1 MGQVCE
7 PVVNG
12 AQFPADPHK
21 FEMIPLHQRALKY
34 LLAQLQNTEI
44 AEAENAQDVDIA
56 PDDGDDDWEEE
67 DDLTK
72 NEKDEMAWFSGKD
85 VVPGCGVA

>member
-1 MGQVCE
+1 
-7 PVVNG
+7 
-12 AQFPADPHK
+12 
-21 FEMIPLHQRALKY
+21 MIPFHQRALKY

-72 NEKDEMAWFSGKD
+72 NEKDEMAWLSGRL
-85 VVPGCGVA
+85 VVSLITCQWYR

>member
-1 MGQVCE
+1 MFDMHTDRTLSVS
-7 PVVNG
+7 
-12 AQFPADPHK
+12 DPHR
-21 FEMIPLHQRALKY
+21 FEMIPFHQRALKY

-72 NEKDEMAWFSGKD
+72 NEKDEMAWLSGRL
-85 VVPGCGVA
+85 VVFLMTCQRYR